1 MKILVVDDSS
11 MMRKIIRRELQKGDY
26 EVFEAL
32 DGVDA
37 LEKIP
42 EVQPDLITMDVDMP
56 RLNGFETVEKIRN
69 ELKYCSGDKGK
80 EVPIIFITANDTLEG
95 RTRGFEIGATDF
107 LTKPFIEGEVL
118 SAVNAL
124 LKPQKTLQ
132 GATALIAEDSRVS
145 RHILELIL
153 HSEGIKTIVTEDGV
167 DAFEVLKESIG
178 EIDMVIT
185 DFMMP
190 VMNGDELCRKIR
202 QDLGNKT
209 IPVIFLSAMN
219 ERSSILKMFAAGASD
234 YIVKP
239 FAKEEL
245 LARIRVH
252 LESRVLSRKLSTQV
266 RELKRLSK
274 LKDDFLSITSHDLKA
289 PLNGILGFTEIL
301 MEEAPLD
308 ETHKE
313 YLKHVQDSGYF
324 LLSLIGDILDLGK
337 LQSKDEDLSI
347 TPQNMGDIVQ
357 GVADTLAHMAS
368 PKGIKLEIIKKS
380 DTGLNISGNK
390 NALTRI
396 FNNLLSNAI
405 KFTPVNGEIKLV
417 IEQLE
422 NDKISVSVIDSGIG
436 IPEDKVPILFNKF
449 SKISRPG
456 TAGEKGTGLGLSITK
471 ELVER
476 HNGVIS
482 VSSEEGKGTTF
493 SVVFSSIDK
502 GAEEESDDTESVPT
516 DRVEKISAPP
526 EKIRILLV
534 DDNQLNLKLAQ
545 TILEKKEYE
554 VVAASNGKDALYV
567 YKMSTGGEEAIEPF
581 QLIFMDL
588 HMPVMNGVD
597 ATHEIRSFEKEQGLT
612 AIPII
617 AMTADTSEVELQNC
631 KDAGMNS
638 FVAKPINVKRIE
650 EEIKKLIIIDK

>member
-11 MMRKIIRRELQKGDY
+11 MMRKIIRRELTKGDY
-26 EVFEAL
+26 EVFEAK
-32 DGVDA
+32 DGIEA
-37 LEKIP
+37 LAQIP
-42 EVQPDLITMDVDMP
+42 KVRPDLITMDVDMP
-56 RLNGFETVEKIRN
+56 NLNGFETVKKIRN
-69 ELKYCSGDKGK
+69 ELRYSADGDTK

-95 RTRGFEIGATDF
+95 RTRGFDVGATEF

-118 SAVNAL
+118 SAVNIL
-124 LKPQKTLQ
+124 LNPEDNLQ
-132 GATALIAEDSRVS
+132 GATALIAEDSKVS

-153 HSEGIKTIVTEDGV
+153 HGEGIKTIMTEDGA
-167 DAFEVLKESIG
+167 DAFEVLKQNPN
-178 EIDMVIT
+178 EIDIVIT

-202 QDLGNKT
+202 QDIGNKT

-219 ERSSILKMFAAGASD
+219 ERDSILQMFAAGASD

-252 LESRVLSRKLSTQV
+252 LETRVLSRKLTDQV

-301 MEEAPLD
+301 MEDAPLD
-308 ETHKE
+308 DTHKE

-337 LQSKDEDLSI
+337 LQSKDEDLVIS
-347 TPQNMGDIVQ
+347 QQKLGDVLQ
-357 GVADTLAHMAS
+357 DVTDMLVHMAS
-368 PKGIKLEIIKKS
+368 PKGIKLELCKDENDDLEI
-380 DTGLNISGNK
+380 DGNK
-390 NALTRI
+390 NSLTRI

-405 KFTPVNGEIKLV
+405 KFTPPNGIIHQV
-417 IEQLE
+417 IERLPDNQ
-422 NDKISVSVIDSGIG
+422 IAVSVVDHGIG
-436 IPEDKVPILFNKF
+436 IPSDKIPILFNKF
-449 SKISRPG
+449 SKVSRPG

-476 HNGVIS
+476 LNGTIS
-482 VSSEEGKGTTF
+482 VESEEGQGTAFKIIFPSPDSQKVPAAPHTT
-493 SVVFSSIDK
+493 DK
-502 GAEEESDDTESVPT
+502 SHS
-516 DRVEKISAPP
+516 EKPVQL
-526 EKIRILLV
+526 LLV
-534 DDNQLNLKLAQ
+534 DDNQMNTKLARA
-545 TILEKKEYE
+545 IFEKKGFDVMSVCDGLSALKTY
-554 VVAASNGKDALYV
+554 KDSV
-567 YKMSTGGEEAIEPF
+567 NTDTEIEPF

-588 HMPVMNGVD
+588 RMPIMGGIE
-597 ATHEIRSFEKEQGLT
+597 ATKEIRAFEQGLGID

-617 AMTADTSEVELQNC
+617 AMTGDSNAEELQKC
-631 KDAGMNS
+631 IDAGMNS
-638 FVAKPINVKRIE
+638 SVLKPINVKRLE
-650 EEIKKLIIIDK
+650 EEIKKFIIIDK